1 MRVFV
6 AGATGVLGRRL
17 VRQLVARGHS
27 AVGLTRNEA
36 GDRLV
41 RSLGGEPRRT
51 NLFDADSLTK
61 AAERCSVVVHAATA
75 IPTKVRTNPR
85 DWTMNDRIRREGTKC
100 LTTAAA
106 RVGAGAYLQQSVV
119 WAVRGPN
126 GATFD
131 EDAPPVSDPIL
142 TSSLDGER
150 IAREAAAAYGF
161 RVAILR
167 CGGFYSSDGW
177 HTRVFGESLVRG
189 RPVLV
194 DGGAAVWSWIHA
206 DDAASAFVAASEWPK
221 SGVWHVVDDRPV
233 SLSEYVTAL
242 ATRLEPARHAGCRA
256 CWSDSRLGDT
266 RRRFSRRPSRRRVPG
281 SVRTSA
287 GSLHIPRLRKA
298 STRSSRPGRRRD
310 FHPGKAR
317 THEPSGRLFHLPR
330 LRPPGRGPGPH
341 DRAPRVADSPGAS
354 RHRLH
359 PRGHSHRPA
368 GAAPDSP
375 IHSLARLRPSH
386 RAPAGCVRLPIPRP
400 LSYRG

>member
-41 RSLGGEPRRT
+41 RSLGGEPRRA

-167 CGGFYSSDGW
+167 CGGVFSSDGW
-177 HTRVFGESLVRG
+177 DPPGFGGSRFRR
-189 RPVLV
+189 RPVPV
-194 DGGAAVWSWIHA
+194 DGGSAASSWIHP
-206 DDAASAFVAASEWPK
+206 DDAARALPS
-221 SGVWHVVDDRPV
+221 
-233 SLSEYVTAL
+233 AL
-242 ATRLEPARHAGCRA
+242 A
-256 CWSDSRLGDT
+256 
-266 RRRFSRRPSRRRVPG
+266 RP
-281 SVRTSA
+281 
-287 GSLHIPRLRKA
+287 
-298 STRSSRPGRRRD
+298 D
-310 FHPGKAR
+310 
-317 THEPSGRLFHLPR
+317 
-330 LRPPGRGPGPH
+330 
-341 DRAPRVADSPGAS
+341 
-354 RHRLH
+354 
-359 PRGHSHRPA
+359 
-368 GAAPDSP
+368 
-375 IHSLARLRPSH
+375 
-386 RAPAGCVRLPIPRP
+386 
-400 LSYRG
+400 

>member
-41 RSLGGEPRRT
+41 RALGGEPRRA

-85 DWTMNDRIRREGTKC
+85 DWAMNDRIRREGTTC
-100 LTTAAA
+100 LITAAA
-106 RVGAGAYLQQSVV
+106 HVGAGAYLQQSVV

-177 HTRVFGESLVRG
+177 PTRVFGESLVRG

-206 DDAASAFVAASEWPK
+206 DDAASPFVAAPEWP
-221 SGVWHVVDDRPV
+221 
-233 SLSEYVTAL
+233 
-242 ATRLEPARHAGCRA
+242 
-256 CWSDSRLGDT
+256 
-266 RRRFSRRPSRRRVPG
+266 
-281 SVRTSA
+281 
-287 GSLHIPRLRKA
+287 
-298 STRSSRPGRRRD
+298 
-310 FHPGKAR
+310 
-317 THEPSGRLFHLPR
+317 
-330 LRPPGRGPGPH
+330 
-341 DRAPRVADSPGAS
+341 
-354 RHRLH
+354 
-359 PRGHSHRPA
+359 
-368 GAAPDSP
+368 
-375 IHSLARLRPSH
+375 
-386 RAPAGCVRLPIPRP
+386 APAGGISVVTGPVLRPDIVPLGLPGVEPRP
-400 LSYRG
+400 QPRCPPLWADAHL

>member
-41 RSLGGEPRRT
+41 RSLGGEPRRA

-85 DWTMNDRIRREGTKC
+85 DWAMNDRIRREGTKC

-150 IAREAAAAYGF
+150 IAREAATAHGF
-161 RVAILR
+161 RAAILR

-194 DGGAAVWSWIHA
+194 DGGSAVWSWIHA

-242 ATRLEPARHAGCRA
+242 ATRLG
-256 CWSDSRLGDT
+256 T
-266 RRRFSRRPSRRRVPG
+266 RPPRR
-281 SVRTSA
+281 
-287 GSLHIPRLRKA
+287 
-298 STRSSRPGRRRD
+298 
-310 FHPGKAR
+310 
-317 THEPSGRLFHLPR
+317 LPR
-330 LRPPGRGPGPH
+330 LLVRLALGRYTAELLTSSFPTSSARFRSDFRWQPAYPTFAEGLDEVVAAWKAEGFPAGRG
-341 DRAPRVADSPGAS
+341 S
-354 RHRLH
+354 R
-359 PRGHSHRPA
+359 P
-368 GAAPDSP
+368 
-375 IHSLARLRPSH
+375 
-386 RAPAGCVRLPIPRP
+386 
-400 LSYRG
+400 